1 MCFLLVSIATVKAMH
16 YHLRMKLNP
25 LVSALLLLLCF
36 SAHAQTK
43 LPNDG
48 LVKDGR
54 YFNLFFGLGFTYP
67 TGWVVHD
74 EAINERIDERA
85 KEEAAKTGNLAQQ
98 KNTYVLFTS
107 TRYPRG
113 TSGIA
118 VNPFVFVVAEKV
130 PGNANGKDYLLSLRP
145 LKQKRGI
152 QPVLTE
158 PLEFRVAGLQFF
170 RDNYTGEV
178 NSVPMTQAIFV
189 TVKKGYALIFS
200 FTGEDQKSVDEMA
213 QTMKTIL
220 PIGVGVGIGTGSTP
234 ERKPD

>member
-1 MCFLLVSIATVKAMH
+1 MP

-25 LVSALLLLLCF
+25 LVSAFLLLLCL
-36 SAHAQTK
+36 SAHAQTN

-74 EAINERIDERA
+74 EAINERIHEGA
-85 KEEAAKTGNLAQQ
+85 KKEAAKTGNLAQQ

-113 TSGIA
+113 TPGIA
-118 VNPFVFVVAEKV
+118 VNPLVFVVAEKV
-130 PGNANGKDYLLSLRP
+130 SGNVNGKDYLLSLRP

-178 NSVPMTQAIFV
+178 NSVPMRQAIFV

-213 QTMKTIL
+213 EAMKTIL
-220 PIGVGVGIGTGSTP
+220 PVGTGGGIGTGSTP

>member
-1 MCFLLVSIATVKAMH
+1 MKL
-16 YHLRMKLNP
+16 KLNP

-36 SAHAQTK
+36 SVHAQTE

-48 LVKDGR
+48 LVKNGV

-74 EAINERIDERA
+74 EAINERIHERA
-85 KEEAAKTGNLAQQ
+85 MEEAAKTGNLAQQ

-113 TSGIA
+113 TPGIA
-118 VNPFVFVVAEKV
+118 VNPVVFVVAEKV
-130 PGNANGKDYLLSLRP
+130 SGNPNGKDYLLSLRL

-178 NSVPMTQAIFV
+178 NSVVMREAIFV

-213 QTMKTIL
+213 EAMKTIL
-220 PIGVGVGIGTGSTP
+220 PAGEGPGIGIGYTP
-234 ERKPD
+234 KPD

>member
-1 MCFLLVSIATVKAMH
+1 MH
-16 YHLRMKLNP
+16 YHLRMKHSP
-25 LVSALLLLLCF
+25 LASAILLLLLCF
-36 SAHAQTK
+36 SAQAQTA
-43 LPNDG
+43 LPDDG
-48 LVKDGR
+48 QVKNGV
-54 YFNLFFGLGFTYP
+54 YLNSFFGLGFTYP

-74 EAINERIDERA
+74 EAINERIQERA

-113 TSGIA
+113 TTGIA
-118 VNPFVFVVAEKV
+118 VNPIVFVVAEKM
-130 PGNANGKDYLLSLRP
+130 PGNFNGKDYLLSLRP

-152 QPVLTE
+152 QPVLAE

-178 NSVPMTQAIFV
+178 NSVPMRQAIFV

-213 QTMKTIL
+213 EAMKTIL
-220 PIGVGVGIGTGSTP
+220 PVGTGGGLGTGPTP